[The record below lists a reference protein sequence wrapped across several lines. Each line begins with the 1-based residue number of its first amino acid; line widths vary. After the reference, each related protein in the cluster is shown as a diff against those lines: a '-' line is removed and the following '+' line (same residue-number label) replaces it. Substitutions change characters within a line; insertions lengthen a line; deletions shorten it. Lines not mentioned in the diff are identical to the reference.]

1 MFRAFRAGR
10 CRGCPQR
17 SRGVSGHCTHDTG
30 FARSIRAALEKTRL
44 ARALMLLAVLLIS
57 APPALAD
64 SCGSSDE
71 GEFVGAAP
79 HGFEIQVRET
89 LERSFSAEMREE
101 EKFPELPV
109 REIPASPCA
118 DGTDERVDRKLKKSP
133 DNTDMLL
140 QKAICRMNEKGT
152 ADGLPYWERANDQ
165 DSMYSLQV
173 GALRK
178 GISSLR

>member
-1 MFRAFRAGR
+1 
-10 CRGCPQR
+10 
-17 SRGVSGHCTHDTG
+17 
-30 FARSIRAALEKTRL
+30 
-44 ARALMLLAVLLIS
+44 
-57 APPALAD
+57 
-64 SCGSSDE
+64 
-71 GEFVGAAP
+71 
-79 HGFEIQVRET
+79 
-89 LERSFSAEMREE
+89 MREE